1 MHGPDLRS
9 VIRRDKELTSQ
20 NFISISFN
28 DFNPRKMESRN
39 MVYVIELTVKLLAKF
54 KVEEYENFYLIY
66 TNFQRW
72 ISLGVY
78 CAARV
83 SRRQMG

>member
-1 MHGPDLRS
+1 
-9 VIRRDKELTSQ
+9 
-20 NFISISFN
+20 
-28 DFNPRKMESRN
+28 

-72 ISLGVY
+72 ISLGVKY
-78 CAARV
+78 CAAHV
-83 SRRQMG
+83 GRRQMG

>member
-1 MHGPDLRS
+1 
-9 VIRRDKELTSQ
+9 
-20 NFISISFN
+20 
-28 DFNPRKMESRN
+28 

-83 SRRQMG
+83 SQHQMG